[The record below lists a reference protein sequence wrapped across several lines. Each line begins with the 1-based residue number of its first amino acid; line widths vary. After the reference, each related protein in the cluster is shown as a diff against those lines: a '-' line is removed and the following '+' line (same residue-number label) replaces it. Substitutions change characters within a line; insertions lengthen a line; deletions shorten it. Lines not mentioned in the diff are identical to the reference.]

1 MTRRSPGGSA
11 CYRPFGAAAGSGLWA
26 AGFTLYSLSVARFSI
41 KSGGTMQQARRP
53 VVIVTGASS
62 GLSSKANNPVRAARL
77 WGLSAARL
85 GLDAV

>member
-1 MTRRSPGGSA
+1 
-11 CYRPFGAAAGSGLWA
+11 
-26 AGFTLYSLSVARFSI
+26 
-41 KSGGTMQQARRP
+41 MQQARRP